1 MQAEMTMTGRHA
13 NRAAFEVDKA
23 IAATALLVQ
32 ETNESLYPI
41 MKMMYLADKLHLEK
55 FGRFIAGEQYCAM
68 EKGPVPSFTYSL
80 LKHVRGDE
88 SSDKEFLRAREFFI
102 YNANHT
108 IALKKSPDLEE
119 LSESEISSLRAVI
132 DTYKR
137 VGKWAIRD
145 MSHDSAWKHAWTLI
159 SRLFKKSARMSKES
173 IAQEFDNADQI
184 LEHIRDESP
193 GQAHMPNKRSNWEV
207 A

>member
-1 MQAEMTMTGRHA
+1 MSGRQA

-68 EKGPVPSFTYSL
+68 EKGPVPSFTYSM
-80 LKHVRGDE
+80 LKHVRGDD
-88 SSDKEFLRAREFFI
+88 SSDKDFLRAREFFV
-102 YNANHT
+102 YHANHL
-108 IALKKSPDLEE
+108 IELKKAPDLEE
-119 LSESEISSLRAVI
+119 LSESEINSLRAVI

-145 MSHDSAWKHAWTLI
+145 MSHDSAWKDAWTFI

-173 IAQEFDNADQI
+173 IAQEFDNADEIIQH
-184 LEHIRDESP
+184 LRDDNP
-193 GQAHMPNKRSNWEV
+193 GEARMPEKRTHWREAV
-207 A
+207 